1 MLFSQ
6 GFKILNPYM
15 NVNYFID
22 RINDSVDLVKDA
34 VDIRNIRYYNILY

>member
-15 NVNYFID
+15 NVNYLLTGLI
-22 RINDSVDLVKDA
+22 IT
-34 VDIRNIRYYNILY
+34 RYVVFTGIQIPDGLRLRE